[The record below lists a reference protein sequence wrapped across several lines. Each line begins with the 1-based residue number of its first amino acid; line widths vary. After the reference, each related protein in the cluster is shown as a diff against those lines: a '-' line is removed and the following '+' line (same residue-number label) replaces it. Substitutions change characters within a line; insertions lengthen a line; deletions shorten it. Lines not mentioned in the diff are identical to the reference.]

1 MKRFQP
7 GWKMTLFTVVLL
19 PTVVSLGFWQ
29 LSRGAQKRAME
40 TDYLTQLTALPVAAA
55 AIDGSVRFQRV
66 RLKGRFGAEIFLIDN
81 QILQGRTGYW
91 IVQVFDDSSGSRFLT
106 NRGFVAAPQLRA
118 ELPKL
123 MTPTGTVE
131 LVGTVWPFTGLIP
144 VLDDDEW
151 PAGWPK
157 RVQRMDVQRMA
168 ATVAAAPF
176 EVRLEPGQLGVENAA
191 PFATVLSDAKH
202 LGYAATWFGL
212 AVALVAGFTI
222 FGFKNAVDE

>member
-1 MKRFQP
+1 MLRFRP
-7 GWKMTLFTVVLL
+7 GWKMTLFTLVLL

-40 TDYLTQLTALPVAAA
+40 TDYLSQLTALPAAPVEL
-55 AIDGSVRFQRV
+55 DGSVRFQRV
-66 RLKGRFGAEIFLIDN
+66 RLQGRFGAEIFLLDN
-81 QILQGRTGYW
+81 QIFRGRTGYW
-91 IVQVFDDSSGSRFLT
+91 IVQVFDDDSGSRFLT
-106 NRGFVAAPQLRA
+106 NRGFVPAPQLRD
-118 ELPKL
+118 ELPEL
-123 MTPTGTVE
+123 VTPPGTVE
-131 LVGTVWPFTGLIP
+131 LVGTVWPYTGLIP

-151 PAGWPK
+151 LAGWPK

-168 ATVAAAPF
+168 STVTAAPF
-176 EVRLEPGQLGVENAA
+176 EIRLEPGQPGVEHAA

-212 AVALVAGFTI
+212 AVALLAGFTV